1 MTINDNKED
10 LGWKKINLCHKST
23 SDGGALAMMCEREK
37 EPQPGTATR
46 WKVAMVCTNCK
57 TTSRWARSPIHKG
70 QVWHLNDESSTS
82 FAQSMHDMILT
93 RGKCHLM
100 FLVD

>member
-1 MTINDNKED
+1 
-10 LGWKKINLCHKST
+10 
-23 SDGGALAMMCEREK
+23 
-37 EPQPGTATR
+37 
-46 WKVAMVCTNCK
+46 MVCTNCK